1 MIKLFLKFKTILDS
15 MCIYPAIL
23 SILHRLAYEDID
35 IKLEV
40 ARKLLT
46 MIYMSPNA
54 AKSFAKQSGWQDC
67 VTRLL
72 VHRLAEVK
80 TSHNKDLMSFED
92 QDCKIAHK
100 KILKCRS
107 YPNVLKAKSHLSLKK
122 WHSMFE
128 LEKEFADNVIG
139 ESSVSAIKHWTDTAS
154 FIENEI
160 KGDIFQQITV

>member
-1 MIKLFLKFKTILDS
+1 
-15 MCIYPAIL
+15 MCTYPAIL
-23 SILHRLAYEDID
+23 SILHRLAYEDIE

-40 ARKLLT
+40 ARKLLA

-72 VHRLAEVK
+72 VHRLAEGK

-92 QDCKIAHK
+92 NNDVEKMYK
-100 KILKCRS
+100 KLTRWSS
-107 YPNVLKAKSHLSLKK
+107 YPNILKAKHLSLKK
-122 WHSMFE
+122 WNSMFE
-128 LEKEFADNVIG
+128 FKEEFSDNALR
-139 ESSVSAIKHWTDTAS
+139 ESSISTVKNFTDAAN

-160 KGDIFQQITV
+160 KGIKLLLISY